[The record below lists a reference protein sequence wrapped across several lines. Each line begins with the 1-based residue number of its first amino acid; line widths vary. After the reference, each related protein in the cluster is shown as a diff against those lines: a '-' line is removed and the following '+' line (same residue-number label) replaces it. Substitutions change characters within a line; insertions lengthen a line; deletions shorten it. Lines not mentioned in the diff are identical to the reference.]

1 MVPGKEGAEQTQ
13 EFLDIMLRGGEPA
26 AQKPFSGKAMSS
38 AVWYQPGVSSEGKS
52 GHAGADLRDLEP

>member
-1 MVPGKEGAEQTQ
+1 
-13 EFLDIMLRGGEPA
+13 MLRGGEPA